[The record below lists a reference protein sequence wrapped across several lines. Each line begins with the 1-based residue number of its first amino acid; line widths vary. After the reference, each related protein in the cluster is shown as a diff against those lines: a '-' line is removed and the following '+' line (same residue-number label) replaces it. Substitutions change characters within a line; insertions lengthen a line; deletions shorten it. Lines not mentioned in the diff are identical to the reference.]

1 MKTKEWI
8 SIVIVVIVVAVL
20 ASLIT
25 ANITGNVI
33 KVSSVTRGTEVYTKA
48 EVDSKL
54 NTLDTKISAVDKKID
69 NHIWGVTT
77 PPAPPTPGMVTLLPI
92 TFKFNPANSNQRN
105 SKDKNGATIFYDTSV
120 GTGNKVVIKYNGDAI
135 VLDGDNSA
143 NVFVEFTSELNPS
156 SSKRIVFAHD
166 TDGTGDSKLNLIR
179 LANANNNTI
188 HVVEGEAA
196 YVNEYI
202 VVNSNNEGRILQVKS
217 LPTGTSSTDN
227 IQVDDIVSGE
237 TFRFITGYK
246 NYTESAQTIGGGE
259 YWASININRADR
271 ALSTVKMVWGAG
283 ARASASGANVGTEKT
298 IAPKIGL
305 ANGNSIALGY
315 VRDIFSAYK
324 IDNNQVTSS
333 IYNANNPAV
342 LFIES
347 NGAMILVPVGKK
359 GTSTLV
365 PAPIEPL
372 ASTTTVGI

>member
-8 SIVIVVIVVAVL
+8 AIVIVVIVVAVL

-25 ANITGNVI
+25 ANLTGNVVKI
-33 KVSSVTRGTEVYTKA
+33 RKSKVYTTA

-54 NTLDTKISAVDKKID
+54 SLLESKIATVSTRLE
-69 NHIWGVTT
+69 NHISGGTTT
-77 PPAPPTPGMVTLLPI
+77 PPTPSSVSLLAI
-92 TFKFNPANSNQRN
+92 NFKFNPANTNQRN

-120 GTGNKVVIKYNGDAI
+120 GTGNKVIIKYNGDAI

-143 NVFVEFTSELNPS
+143 NVLLEFTSVLNPS

-166 TDGTGDSKLNLIR
+166 SDGVGDSKLNLIS
-179 LANANNNTI
+179 LADSNNNPIQTI
-188 HVVEGEAA
+188 EGSAA
-196 YVNEYI
+196 KVNEYI

-217 LPTGTSSTDN
+217 LPTGTSSTDY
-227 IQVDDIVSGE
+227 IQVDDVVTGD
-237 TFRFITGYK
+237 TFKFTTGFK
-246 NYTESAQTIGGGE
+246 NYTVSAQAVGGGE
-259 YWASININRADR
+259 YFASVNVNADS
-271 ALSTVKMVWGAG
+271 ALSTVQIVWGAG
-283 ARASASGANVGTEKT
+283 SSASASGVNVGAEKT

-333 IYNANNPAV
+333 IYNANYPAV

-347 NGAMILVPVGKK
+347 NGDMILAPIGKK
-359 GTSTLV
+359 GTVNLV

-372 ASTTTVGI
+372 ATATTVGI